1 MPSVSHG
8 ERLAPPCDTVLK
20 YLSRYTHRVAI
31 SNAPPLKLQ
40 SAGGRRILSVGDGAV
55 RFQYRDYADHNRSK
69 EMTLSATELL
79 RRFLLHVV
87 PRGFMRIR
95 HYGVTANRHRE
106 QKLARAREL
115 LGQSSQL
122 VAEEKSSLDSL
133 ETNTTDTAPDPST
146 CPACGG
152 TMRVVEII
160 APARRGSFLLLP
172 APHDT
177 S

>member
-1 MPSVSHG
+1 
-8 ERLAPPCDTVLK
+8 
-20 YLSRYTHRVAI
+20 
-31 SNAPPLKLQ
+31 
-40 SAGGRRILSVGDGAV
+40 
-55 RFQYRDYADHNRSK
+55 
-69 EMTLSATELL
+69 MTLPATEFL

-95 HYGVTANRHRE
+95 HYGITANCHRE

-115 LGQSSQL
+115 LGQWASSRSEL
-122 VAEEKSSLDSL
+122 VAEEKSSLESF
-133 ETNTTDTAPDPST
+133 ETNTTDTALDPST

-152 TMRVVEII
+152 RMRVVEIL
-160 APARRGSFLLLP
+160 ASARRGGFLFVP